1 MQSQRWI
8 KSVNL
13 SRNQTQL
20 TYFASLSLK
29 AGKLNLFHKK
39 TRFLNYRD
47 GKIRAKCSPQS
58 RLRETA
64 QQLIVA
70 AGLRGK
76 NKQSRGF
83 DHAQQHVYPQPQ
95 SVRSRSI
102 LNSLL
107 YTKLGKNN
115 CASVRALVKQC
126 YQSRSRLPTCFDM
139 VHPSRK
145 KRKGWMKN
153 WTLFTLLFNIQ
164 KYHVNT
170 VQLTRSP
177 NELDM
182 HASPTI

>member
-1 MQSQRWI
+1 MTRHLLGTDYCRHQRGPNHPSMTTHIRNSKEIFHETRHSGPIII
-8 KSVNL
+8 KAREQQNL
-13 SRNQTQL
+13 PPFNIT
-20 TYFASLSLK
+20 K
-29 AGKLNLFHKK
+29 
-39 TRFLNYRD
+39 
-47 GKIRAKCSPQS
+47 
-58 RLRETA
+58 
-64 QQLIVA
+64 
-70 AGLRGK
+70 
-76 NKQSRGF
+76 
-83 DHAQQHVYPQPQ
+83 VYTPLY
-95 SVRSRSI
+95 I
-102 LNSLL
+102 L
-107 YTKLGKNN
+107 YIKLGKNN